1 MFTKDVLAHTKALS
15 IKLQGQY
22 IVKAYKKVEF
32 VKWTLKCARYGVDGY
47 NSRVYGKA
55 LQVAAK
61 VQVDE
66 SLPKTTG
73 RRVHRVN
80 VPVAT

>member
-1 MFTKDVLAHTKALS
+1 MFTKDVIAHTKALS

-22 IVKAYKKVEF
+22 IVKAYEEVDF
-32 VKWTLKCARYGVDGY
+32 VKWTLKCARDDVDGFH
-47 NSRVYGKA
+47 SRVYGKA

-73 RRVHRVN
+73 RRLHRVN
-80 VPVAT
+80 VPTAT